1 MQSIPI
7 ASIRIEN
14 RLRPLDSAKVAELA
28 ASIAE
33 IGLLQPI
40 GIRPDGTLVYGY
52 HRLEACKQLGWTE
65 IPAVVVDGDD
75 LRAELAEISEN
86 LIRSE
91 LTVLEQSEHIGRR
104 KRIYEQLYPHAKPEV
119 QRLRGLKLF
128 QNPSADNLTAL
139 EVSIPK
145 VPTFVQDTAQK
156 LGVSERTARR
166 LVQIDSGL
174 LPEVKDQIR
183 HTPIAD
189 NESELLNLA
198 RLEPREQQSVAD
210 VLASGE
216 AKTVKDAV
224 RHIKRREIQ
233 EAQADADGDLP
244 STIQIRHGDFREVLA
259 TLPPE
264 SVDAIITDPPY
275 LLEYIPL
282 FEPLAEHAA
291 RLLKPHGVLVV
302 MVAHLHLPDYINAL
316 DKHLKY
322 RWVCA
327 YIMDG
332 PKASVAV
339 SRVGAAWKPLLV
351 YVRRDA
357 RDLRFIPSD
366 VFYGAN
372 KTEDG
377 LEKRYHHW
385 QQSLDGFTEIVQRFT
400 EPGDLVVDPF
410 LGSGTTALAC
420 LQLGRRFVGC
430 DLDAG
435 AVAIARR
442 RVQDA
447 LKGGEQP

>member
-1 MQSIPI
+1 MKDIPI
-7 ASIRIEN
+7 ASIKVNN
-14 RLRPLDSAKVAELA
+14 RLRPLNAEKVAELA
-28 ASIAE
+28 ESIAQV
-33 IGLLQPI
+33 GLLQPI
-40 GIRPDGTLVYGY
+40 GVRPDGTLVYGY
-52 HRLEACKQLGWTE
+52 HRLEACKRLGWTE

-75 LRAELAEISEN
+75 LRAELAEIDEN

-104 KRIYEQLYPHAKPEV
+104 KRIYEKLYPHAKPEV
-119 QRLRGLKLF
+119 QRLRGLKPF
-128 QNPSADNLTAL
+128 QNPSADKLSAL

-244 STIQIRHGDFREVLA
+244 STIQIRHGDFREVLGD
-259 TLPPE
+259 LRGQ
-264 SVDAIITDPPY
+264 VDAMITDPPY
-275 LLEYIPL
+275 LSEYIPL
-282 FEPLAEHAA
+282 YGELAELAA
-291 RLLKPHGVLVV
+291 ELLRPHGVLVV
-302 MVAHLHLPDYINAL
+302 MTPHLHLLEVGNLMTP
-316 DKHLKY
+316 HLRY
-322 RWVCA
+322 RWICV
-327 YIMDG
+327 YHMGDT
-332 PKASVAV
+332 KANV
-339 SRVGAAWKPLLV
+339 SAAKTATSWKPLLV
-351 YVRRDA
+351 FTRYDA
-357 RDLRFIPSD
+357 ENLRFVCSD
-366 VFYGAN
+366 YFSGARGN
-372 KTEDG
+372 SDGVEKT
-377 LEKRYHHW
+377 LHHW

-430 DLDAG
+430 DIDAG

-442 RVQDA
+442 RVQHA
-447 LKGGEQP
+447 LNGGERS

>member
-1 MQSIPI
+1 MGNIPI
-7 ASIRIEN
+7 TSIRVEN

-28 ASIAE
+28 ESIAQV
-33 IGLLQPI
+33 GLLQPI
-40 GIRPDGTLVYGY
+40 GVRPDGTLVYGY

-75 LRAELAEISEN
+75 LRAELAEIDEN

-119 QRLRGLKLF
+119 QRLRGLKPF
-128 QNPSADNLTAL
+128 QNPSAVNLTAL
-139 EVSIPK
+139 EVSTPK
-145 VPTFVQDTAQK
+145 VPTFVQDAAQK

-183 HTPIAD
+183 HMPIAD

-244 STIQIRHGDFREVLA
+244 STIQIRHGDCREVLGD
-259 TLPPE
+259 LRGQ
-264 SVDAIITDPPY
+264 VDAIITDPPY
-275 LLEYIPL
+275 LSEYLPL
-282 FEPLAEHAA
+282 YGELAKLAA
-291 RLLKPHGVLVV
+291 ELLRPHGVLVV
-302 MVAHLHLPDYINAL
+302 MTPHLHLLEVGNL
-316 DKHLKY
+316 MTQHLRY
-322 RWVCA
+322 RWVCV
-327 YIMDG
+327 YHMGDT
-332 PKASVAV
+332 KANV
-339 SRVGAAWKPLLV
+339 SAAKTATSWKPLLV
-351 YVRRDA
+351 LTRKDA
-357 RDLRFIPSD
+357 ENLRFVCSD
-366 VFYGAN
+366 YFSGARGN
-372 KTEDG
+372 SDGVEKT
-377 LEKRYHHW
+377 LHHW

-430 DLDAG
+430 DIDAG

>member
-1 MQSIPI
+1 MKNIPI
-7 ASIRIEN
+7 PSIKVEN
-14 RLRPLDSAKVAELA
+14 RLRPLNAEKVAELA
-28 ASIAE
+28 ESIAQV
-33 IGLLQPI
+33 GLLQPI
-40 GIRPDGTLVYGY
+40 GVRPDGTLVYGY

-75 LRAELAEISEN
+75 LRAELAEIDEN

-119 QRLRGLKLF
+119 QRLRGLKPF
-128 QNPSADNLTAL
+128 QNPSAVNLTAL
-139 EVSIPK
+139 EVSTPK

-183 HTPIAD
+183 RTPIAD

-224 RHIKRREIQ
+224 RHIKRREIY

-244 STIQIRHGDFREVLA
+244 STIQIRHGDFREVLGD
-259 TLPPE
+259 LRGQ
-264 SVDAIITDPPY
+264 VDAMITDPPY
-275 LLEYIPL
+275 LSEYIPL
-282 FEPLAEHAA
+282 YGELAKLAA
-291 RLLKPHGVLVV
+291 ELLRPHGVLVV
-302 MVAHLHLPDYINAL
+302 MTPHLHLLEVGNLMTP
-316 DKHLKY
+316 HLRY
-322 RWVCA
+322 RWICT
-327 YIMDG
+327 YWMGDT
-332 PKASVAV
+332 KANV
-339 SRVGAAWKPLLV
+339 SAAKIATSWKPLFV
-351 YVRRDA
+351 FTRYDA
-357 RDLRFIPSD
+357 ENLRFVCSD
-366 VFYGAN
+366 YFSAAHN
-372 KTEDG
+372 TADG
-377 LEKRYHHW
+377 VQKELHHW

-430 DLDAG
+430 DLDAS

-442 RVQDA
+442 RVQHA
-447 LKGGEQP
+447 LKGGELS

>member
-7 ASIRIEN
+7 ASIKVEN
-14 RLRPLDSAKVAELA
+14 RLRPLNAEKVAELA
-28 ASIAE
+28 ESIAQV
-33 IGLLQPI
+33 GLLQPI
-40 GIRPDGTLVYGY
+40 GVRPDGTLVYGY

-75 LRAELAEISEN
+75 LRAELAEIDEN

-119 QRLRGLKLF
+119 QRLRGLKPF
-128 QNPSADNLTAL
+128 QNPSAVNLTAL
-139 EVSIPK
+139 EVSTPK
-145 VPTFVQDTAQK
+145 VPTFVQDAAQK

-183 HTPIAD
+183 RTPIAD

-224 RHIKRREIQ
+224 RHIKRREIH
-233 EAQADADGDLP
+233 EAHAAADGDLP
-244 STIQIRHGDFREVLA
+244 STIQIRHGDFREVLGD
-259 TLPPE
+259 LRGQ
-264 SVDAIITDPPY
+264 VDAMITDPPY
-275 LLEYIPL
+275 LSEYIPL
-282 FEPLAEHAA
+282 YGELAKLAA
-291 RLLKPHGVLVV
+291 ELLRPHGVLVV
-302 MVAHLHLPDYINAL
+302 MTPHLHLLEVGNLMTP
-316 DKHLKY
+316 HLRY
-322 RWVCA
+322 RWICT
-327 YIMDG
+327 YWMGDT
-332 PKASVAV
+332 KANV
-339 SRVGAAWKPLLV
+339 SAAKIATSWKPLFV
-351 YVRRDA
+351 FTRYDA
-357 RDLRFIPSD
+357 ENLRFVCSD
-366 VFYGAN
+366 YFSGARG
-372 KTEDG
+372 TADG
-377 LEKRYHHW
+377 VQKELHHW

-430 DLDAG
+430 DLDAS

-442 RVQDA
+442 RVQHA
-447 LKGGEQP
+447 LKGGELS

>member
-1 MQSIPI
+1 MKNIPI
-7 ASIRIEN
+7 TSIRVEN
-14 RLRPLDSAKVAELA
+14 RMRPLDDAKVAELA

-33 IGLLQPI
+33 LGLLQPI
-40 GIRPDGTLVYGY
+40 GVRPDGTLVYGY

-75 LRAELAEISEN
+75 LRAELAEIDEN

-119 QRLRGLKLF
+119 QRLRGLKPF
-128 QNPSADNLTAL
+128 QNPSAVNLTAL
-139 EVSIPK
+139 EVSTPK

-244 STIQIRHGDFREVLA
+244 STIQIRHGDFREVLGD
-259 TLPPE
+259 LRGQ
-264 SVDAIITDPPY
+264 VDAMITDPPY
-275 LLEYIPL
+275 LSEYIPL
-282 FEPLAEHAA
+282 YGELAKLAA
-291 RLLKPHGVLVV
+291 ELLRPHGVLVV
-302 MVAHLHLPDYINAL
+302 MTPHLHLLEVGNLMTP
-316 DKHLKY
+316 HLRY
-322 RWVCA
+322 RWICT
-327 YIMDG
+327 YWMGDT
-332 PKASVAV
+332 KANV
-339 SRVGAAWKPLLV
+339 SAAKIATSWKPLFV
-351 YVRRDA
+351 FTRYDA
-357 RDLRFIPSD
+357 ENLRFVCSD
-366 VFYGAN
+366 YFSAAHN
-372 KTEDG
+372 TADG
-377 LEKRYHHW
+377 VQKELHHW

-430 DLDAG
+430 DLDAS

-442 RVQDA
+442 RVQHA
-447 LKGGEQP
+447 LKGGELS